1 MCYDDNARPPLP
13 PVSGGAGDGHDIVLT
28 AADGNQFSAYIA
40 YSSQAEGAQVLIYPD
55 IRGLHQ
61 FYKELALRFA
71 EAGIR
76 ALAIDYFGRTA
87 GLTSRAEPFDWQPHV
102 AAMTIPTFLTD
113 VAAALDYLKSQ
124 KPAPR
129 RTFIVGFCRG
139 GTLALH
145 TSAEPFDLSGLIA
158 FYAGMSRSIT
168 GEKGTALEQA
178 SKARYPILG
187 LFGGA
192 DQGIPLDQ
200 VQHLDQQLDVAGVAH
215 HIVVY
220 PGAPHS
226 FFDRRYEEFADASA
240 DAWKRLLH
248 FISTGNPQM

>member
-13 PVSGGAGDGHDIVLT
+13 PVSGGSGDGHDIVLT

-40 YSSQAEGAQVLIYPD
+40 YPAQAEDAQVLIYPD

-71 EAGIR
+71 QVGIR

-124 KPAPR
+124 NPAPR

-192 DQGIPLDQ
+192 DQGIPLNQ
-200 VQHLDQQLDVAGVAH
+200 VQQLDQQLDVAGVAH

-226 FFDRRYEEFADASA
+226 FFDRRYEEFADA
-240 DAWKRLLH
+240 WKRILH
-248 FISTGNPQM
+248 FISTGNPQR

>member
-1 MCYDDNARPPLP
+1 MCYDDNARVPLP
-13 PVSGGAGDGHDIVLT
+13 PVSGGSGDGHDIVLT
-28 AADGNQFSAYIA
+28 AVDGNKFSAYIA
-40 YSSQAEGAQVLIYPD
+40 YSSQADGAQVLIYPD

-113 VAAALDYLKSQ
+113 VAAALDYLKTQSQ
-124 KPAPR
+124 TARK
-129 RTFIVGFCRG
+129 TFIVGFCRG

-145 TSAEPFDLSGLIA
+145 TSAEQFDLSGIIA

-178 SKARYPILG
+178 GKARYPVLG

-192 DQGIPLDQ
+192 DQGIPPEQ
-200 VQHLDQQLDVAGVAH
+200 VQQLDRQLSVAGVAH
-215 HIVVY
+215 EIVTY

-226 FFDRRYEEFADASA
+226 FFDRRYAEFADASA
-240 DAWKRLLH
+240 DAWKRMLH
-248 FISTGNPQM
+248 FIATGNPKM